1 MHAERVL
8 LVEPRGF
15 CAGVEMAIKALAL
28 MVLRCGPPVYCVHD
42 IVHNERVVARF
53 RRLGVRFV
61 DRVEQLP
68 PGVPAL
74 LSAHGSA
81 PGALAVAAAG
91 ASVLVDSACPLVT
104 KVHHELAARA
114 RDGYEIVYVGHD
126 GHDESTGALA
136 VAPDRTRL
144 VTAVADVDRLPR
156 TGRPVAVLA
165 QTTMAVDEWAAVVA
179 AARQRFGNVWTA
191 RREDICYATSNRQ
204 AALRDVAGDV
214 DAVVVVGSASSA
226 NTTALVRV
234 ARRAGATRVL
244 RVDGADELP
253 TGGVVATVAVT
264 AGASAPEDAVGEVV
278 QALRPVVVA
287 RAAPID
293 ERTHFPLPAALRR
306 LLADDDD
313 GTALLALERELSAAE
328 LLARVEATITARAA

>member
-1 MHAERVL
+1 MHADRVL

-42 IVHNERVVARF
+42 IVHNDRVVARF

-68 PGVPAL
+68 PGVPVL
-74 LSAHGSA
+74 LSAHGTA
-81 PGALAVAAAG
+81 PGALAMAATRA
-91 ASVLVDSACPLVT
+91 AVLVDSACPLVT

-114 RDGYEIVYVGHD
+114 RDGYDVVYVGHD
-126 GHDESTGALA
+126 GHDESSGALG

-144 VTAVADVDRLPR
+144 VTGVADVDRLPR

-165 QTTMAVDEWAAVVA
+165 QTTLAVDEWTEVVVA
-179 AARQRFGNVWTA
+179 ARRRFGPVWTA

-204 AALRDVAGDV
+204 GALRDVAGAV
-214 DAVVVVGSASSA
+214 DAVIVVGSASSA
-226 NTTALVRV
+226 NTAALVRV
-234 ARRAGATRVL
+234 ARRAGVTRVL
-244 RVDGADELP
+244 RVDGACELP
-253 TGGVVATVAVT
+253 DADRVATVAVT
-264 AGASAPEDAVGEVV
+264 AGASAPEDAVCEVI
-278 QALRPVVVA
+278 QALRPVIVE
-287 RAAPID
+287 RTAPHD

-306 LLADDDD
+306 LLADDDE
-313 GTALLALERELSAAE
+313 GAALLALERELSATE

>member
-42 IVHNERVVARF
+42 IVHNDRVVARF

-61 DRVEQLP
+61 DRVDQIP
-68 PGVPAL
+68 TGVPVL
-74 LSAHGSA
+74 LSAHGTA
-81 PGALAVAAAG
+81 PGALATAVAR
-91 ASVLVDSACPLVT
+91 ASVLIDSACPLVT

-114 RDGYEIVYVGHD
+114 RDGFDIVYVGQD
-126 GHDESTGALA
+126 GHDESTGALG
-136 VAPDRTRL
+136 VAPARTRL

-165 QTTMAVDEWAAVVA
+165 QTTLAVDEWTAVVG
-179 AARQRFGNVWTA
+179 AARRRFGSVWTA
-191 RREDICYATSNRQ
+191 RRDDICYATSNRQ
-204 AALRDVAGDV
+204 SSLRDVAGAV
-214 DAVVVVGSASSA
+214 DAVIVVGSASSA
-226 NTTALVRV
+226 NTAALVSV
-234 ARRAGATRVL
+234 ARRAGAARVL
-244 RVDGADELP
+244 RVDGAGELSAGAVP
-253 TGGVVATVAVT
+253 SVAVT

-278 QALRPVVVA
+278 RALSPVIVERV
-287 RAAPID
+287 APIH

-306 LLADDDD
+306 LLADDFD
-313 GTALLALERELSAAE
+313 GAALLALERELSAAE
-328 LLARVEATITARAA
+328 LLAQVEATMTARAA